1 MNAVSCRSSALWE
14 SLEPRSQAMPSE
26 LSLLMLRSSSSLLGA
41 LGAMINPPDAPAEAE
56 ATLLRA
62 TQARIEQERRLEQ
75 VHYGGSTLPLLR
87 TRPLTRCLWF
97 CCLR

>member
-1 MNAVSCRSSALWE
+1 MSVTQL
-14 SLEPRSQAMPSE
+14 
-26 LSLLMLRSSSSLLGA
+26 
-41 LGAMINPPDAPAEAE
+41 DTEAE

-75 VHYGGSTLPLLR
+75 VHYGSTTLPRFVLR